1 MSLVTKSR
9 IPSGVCNTKVH
20 CLIHKSRHLVPLANL
35 VNLVHTLPFPLL
47 FPLYASVRFPSDRVL
62 TRYLTNIPKKIIF
75 HLLYASFIPSI
86 SCTFVFIILMRI
98 RDEYSANY
106 EARNYGHFCVFILL
120 HTIGVGYSLQNLFFT
135 RLHYVIFR

>member
-9 IPSGVCNTKVH
+9 IPSGVCNTKIH
-20 CLIHKSRHLVPLANL
+20 CLIHKSRQLVPIATL

-62 TRYLTNIPKKIIF
+62 TRYLTNIPKKFIF

-86 SCTFVFIILMRI
+86 SCTFVFIIVIRI
-98 RDEYSANY
+98 RYEYSANY
-106 EARNYGHFCVFILL
+106 GVRKYAHFCVFILL
-120 HTIGVGYSLQNLFFT
+120 RTIGVGYSLQNFFFT